1 MRLHLDLETRCEAD
15 LKKVGLRRYV
25 TDPSFE
31 IILTA
36 WAVDDG
42 PVEVREGFPGI
53 PVDFKT
59 LHAFNAPFEL
69 ACLTRYG
76 AHVPLSKV
84 RCTMAHAYGRGFSGG
99 LADVGDQVGIP
110 DELRKM
116 REGSTLI
123 TKFSKP
129 RRPSAKNPDRFWAKE
144 TAPEDWERFKEY
156 NRNDVEAERAI
167 WRVLDDEAPWTPEEQ
182 ATWELD
188 REINDRGLPVDVAL
202 AQTAVDTA
210 AAEKQRIEARCKQIT
225 DGISP
230 SQVGALL
237 AWCQERGYTETDLG
251 AETIQRWLKQS
262 A

>member
-1 MRLHLDLETRCEAD
+1 MRLHLDFETRCEAD

-25 TDPSFE
+25 ADPSLE

-36 WAVDDG
+36 WALDDG
-42 PVEVREGFPGI
+42 LVEVHEGFPGL
-53 PVDFKT
+53 PPFDT

-69 ACLTRYG
+69 ACLERYG
-76 AHVPLSKV
+76 VLVPLSKV

-110 DELRKM
+110 DELRKIK
-116 REGSTLI
+116 EGSTLI
-123 TKFSKP
+123 TKFCKP
-129 RRPSAKNPDRFWAKE
+129 RRPSAKNPDRFWTKE
-144 TAPEDWERFKEY
+144 TAPEGWRRFKGY
-156 NRNDVEAERAI
+156 NLNDVRAERAI
-167 WRVLDDEAPWTPEEQ
+167 WQVLNDEAPWAPEEQ

-210 AAEKQRIEARCKQIT
+210 AEEKQRVEARCKQIT
-225 DGISP
+225 NGISP

-237 AWCQERGYTETDLG
+237 AWCRERGYTRDDLG
-251 AETIQRWLKQS
+251 AETIQTYLKS
-262 A
+262 CA